1 VNLALSNRGFGSCS
15 GMVSPDNTKFIV
27 NIPKNASSYILNWT
41 VRHKWKT
48 AVVTDNSWPDL
59 NEIVVVLRDPL
70 SRWISGMS
78 QYLKTYI
85 LCPVG
90 PNGPVF
96 PGMQSGA
103 EDYSMAADDFIG
115 LYNQSTERLIFDN
128 VFRFDDHVWPQH
140 DFFEHIRPN
149 LPRRYFLL
157 DKNFDANFSS
167 SLALDTMTNLDR
179 NDGNDNPDTKKLHE
193 FLQHRLNTRPELA
206 QRVRKAYT
214 RDYEII
220 DQIFNK

>member
-1 VNLALSNRGFGSCS
+1 MNLALSNRGFGSCS

-206 QRVRKAYT
+206 QRVRKAYAE
-214 RDYEII
+214 DYEII
-220 DQIFNK
+220 DQVFNK

>member
-206 QRVRKAYT
+206 QRVRKAYAE
-214 RDYEII
+214 DYEII
-220 DQIFNK
+220 DQVFNK

>member
-1 VNLALSNRGFGSCS
+1 
-15 GMVSPDNTKFIV
+15 MVSPDNTKFIV

-206 QRVRKAYT
+206 QRVRKAYAE
-214 RDYEII
+214 DYEII
-220 DQIFNK
+220 DQVFNK